1 MVEKNERPV
10 RHSETHPVSTHN
22 VSTLEERQ
30 EESGGSRRK
39 LTRQVTSKLLQ
50 LKSSREEVQKRT
62 FQKWVNMYLKPRG
75 THVTDLFTDLKDGV
89 LLLQLLEQLSSE
101 KLGRSRCVDEKLRAL
116 ENVGMALTFLHSKGL
131 KTVNIDATNITSGD
145 STLTLGMLW
154 IIILKFQIHGM
165 SNGDP
170 NTNPATSDSPCRVLG
185 GKGRSLIEEVMHEIK
200 DIRHL
205 NTGSTLQQQLR
216 GWLQETLGTTEQF
229 NFSTSW
235 NNGIL
240 LCRLLHAYRPDKVV
254 MASVSKMSPV
264 ERVQHA
270 LNVAKSCFSVEPLLM
285 PHDVATSIP
294 DERVVLVYLSVLK
307 SVLLG
312 KHTARQRAAHFM
324 ELQERSRVMM
334 GELEEA
340 QEHCVEEMAGEWRK
354 LRDTLHSE
362 QPPQGLNEVFLVS
375 SRQLASQ
382 YDKSNK
388 AAQKKLH
395 TYATE
400 LQELDKFEKE
410 IKRLKH
416 LASYVHSYRD
426 SLAKVVS
433 FTLFVTTLVFT

>member
-1 MVEKNERPV
+1 
-10 RHSETHPVSTHN
+10 
-22 VSTLEERQ
+22 
-30 EESGGSRRK
+30 
-39 LTRQVTSKLLQ
+39 
-50 LKSSREEVQKRT
+50 
-62 FQKWVNMYLKPRG
+62 
-75 THVTDLFTDLKDGV
+75 
-89 LLLQLLEQLSSE
+89 
-101 KLGRSRCVDEKLRAL
+101 
-116 ENVGMALTFLHSKGL
+116 
-131 KTVNIDATNITSGD
+131 
-145 STLTLGMLW
+145 
-154 IIILKFQIHGM
+154 
-165 SNGDP
+165 
-170 NTNPATSDSPCRVLG
+170 
-185 GKGRSLIEEVMHEIK
+185 
-200 DIRHL
+200 
-205 NTGSTLQQQLR
+205 
-216 GWLQETLGTTEQF
+216 
-229 NFSTSW
+229 
-235 NNGIL
+235 
-240 LCRLLHAYRPDKVV
+240 

-312 KHTARQRAAHFM
+312 KHTARQRAAHFL

-354 LRDTLHSE
+354 LRDTLHSD

-375 SRQLASQ
+375 SRQLASH

-426 SLAKVVS
+426 SLAKVVANEKVDIYKHG
-433 FTLFVTTLVFT
+433 LFPSPPPHVKRSGPYVDSDYDIPSISCSTTPLHYTHPMSSSPTTKRKLTRGPSSNSLPSEDELGLLPPKNNNNGNSSPYDEDPNVSKHLSTSLHRGSMCGPPPKGFKDLLLDFDEEDDSCPWQIASVKRQVDDMDVGDVDAEDPVCEIIRRKRIALHAKEGNTPFSPRSLDSVRLKNSTKEEFYTGSSKVIHQSEEGEITIRSDRKTKLYNRFKKFHLVKSLDELERRTCWIYLRTTCL